1 MDSLQIQGFWKAGG
15 EADICLPPPL
25 IQIRGESKCDA
36 SRKKERKKNRKN
48 WTLSIFASL
57 ICAEYVIASSPETL
71 TSGLAYNA

>member
-36 SRKKERKKNRKN
+36 SRKKERKKEEQKELDSFYLCFSYLCR
-48 WTLSIFASL
+48 
-57 ICAEYVIASSPETL
+57 ICDCLFS
-71 TSGLAYNA
+71 